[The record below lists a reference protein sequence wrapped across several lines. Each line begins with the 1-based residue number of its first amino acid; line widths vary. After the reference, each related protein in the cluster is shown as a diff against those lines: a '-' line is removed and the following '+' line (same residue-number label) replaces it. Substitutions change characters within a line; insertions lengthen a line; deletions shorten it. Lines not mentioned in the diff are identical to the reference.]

1 MSFFYYGA
9 PLSVNFCFIFMLLD
23 LKQRGF
29 MVIKILKRITDF
41 CSLKAPEGTTR
52 NNRKAGFTIIELMV
66 VIIIINLLSGVAIP
80 KVTDLIEKSREKTDL
95 LKLYYL
101 RDALERAMYENDALN
116 VSEGNH
122 GNCKNV
128 SSTTLSNYLESDL
141 GVGLFIIEFHNT
153 AEPNYQGT
161 HGKAQT
167 QNMCG
172 LMYDGG
178 IWTSAMR
185 EAGFG
190 AVADIV
196 QDRANGNSFNRKS
209 KTYSMSKLEFF
220 KSNGQKESWDRTYP
234 TNPIFKSKILSGKD
248 SKVVDNK
255 QGRLVMKARWAGG
268 NSQSHSIEIFFAG
281 DGCGSNG
288 ALLSRLGTCFST
300 RGDAGCSESC
310 GISYAY

>member
-1 MSFFYYGA
+1 
-9 PLSVNFCFIFMLLD
+9 MLT
-23 LKQRGF
+23 
-29 MVIKILKRITDF
+29 KILNNIREF
-41 CSLKAPEGTTR
+41 CSLQPPKGASK
-52 NNRKAGFTIIELMV
+52 NHWKAGFTIIELMV

-101 RDALERAMYENDALN
+101 RDALDRAMYENDALN
-116 VSEGNH
+116 VPEGNH
-122 GNCKNV
+122 GNCNNV
-128 SSTTLSNYLESDL
+128 SSAKLNEYLESDL

-161 HGKAQT
+161 HNQSKT

-178 IWTSAMR
+178 IWSSAMR
-185 EAGFG
+185 DAGFG

-196 QDRANGNSFNRKS
+196 KDRANGNRFDRKS

-220 KSNGQKESWDRTYP
+220 KNDGKKESWDRTYP
-234 TNPIFKSKILSGKD
+234 TNPIFKSNILNGKD

-268 NSQSHSIEIFFAG
+268 NSQSHSIEVFFAG
-281 DGCGSNG
+281 DRCGSNG